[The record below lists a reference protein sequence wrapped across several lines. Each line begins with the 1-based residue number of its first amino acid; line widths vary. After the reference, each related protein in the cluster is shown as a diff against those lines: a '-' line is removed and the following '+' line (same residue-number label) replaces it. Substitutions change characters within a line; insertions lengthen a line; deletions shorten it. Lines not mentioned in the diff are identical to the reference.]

1 MFRCADRAEE
11 GSSRYLL
18 RQTRM
23 MVHHLQTRFI
33 STVEKIGEFD
43 GEARSSLTRPRSR
56 EKIRQHG
63 VLVVGAQFAMR
74 GVQARIPKEQR
85 PRLAP
90 L

>member
-1 MFRCADRAEE
+1 
-11 GSSRYLL
+11 
-18 RQTRM
+18 M

-33 STVEKIGEFD
+33 STVEQIGEFD
-43 GEARSSLTRPRSR
+43 GDARSTLSRLRSR

-63 VLVVGAQFAMR
+63 VPDVGAQFAMR

-85 PRLAP
+85 SRPAP